1 MSLEFG
7 KLNFSVSFNPTS
19 AFPLDARSY
28 FESYDAAVAAAATA
42 EEAGSS
48 TTTYYYGQTVAVVE
62 GGVATLY
69 TIQPDKTLSEVG
81 PKIELNENVF
91 AHDVDGKL
99 NLLGFAD
106 AVAGAQLVK
115 SADGKLSWVK
125 PDTSTVEGLQTA
137 VGQLQ
142 TDVETLTS
150 GLETVKGRVDTVET
164 DVQTAQA
171 AADAAQADVD
181 ALETTV
187 TEVSG
192 KVDTLV
198 GTDTGKSA
206 RTIAAEELAAQLIPE
221 GAKESLDTLKEIAD
235 WIQQH
240 PDDASAMNT
249 KITGLE
255 SDIAGINTNLDGKVD
270 KVVGSRLMTEAEGT
284 KLAGIAAGAQVNVID
299 SVDEAQFNV
308 DETKKLTLLDVAMGK
323 VTGLSDALAG
333 KVDKVE
339 GSRLIT
345 SEEAT
350 KLEGIAAGAE
360 VNVIESVDETQFALD
375 DAKKLTLL
383 DVAMGK
389 VTGLTEALAGKVNAI
404 DGSRLMTEAEGTK
417 LAGIEDGA
425 QVNIIDA
432 VSTEF
437 TVSSDGKELS
447 INAVE
452 SSKVTGLAE
461 ALAGKVDKV
470 EGKGLSTNDLT
481 DDLLSKLNAAQP
493 NVLEVV
499 KLNGVVVPV
508 VDKAVDIT
516 IPVAGEALGLVKS
529 ATEENKVSVASD
541 GTMEVNNINVNK
553 LVQTEGEFLILNG
566 GSSK

>member
-81 PKIELNENVF
+81 PKIELNEDVF
-91 AHDVDGKL
+91 THDTDGKL

-115 SADGKLSWVK
+115 SAEGKLSWVK
-125 PDTSTVEGLQTA
+125 PDTTTVEGLQTA
-137 VGQLQ
+137 VTQLQ
-142 TDVETLTS
+142 SDVETLTT
-150 GLETVKGRVDTVET
+150 GLETVNGRVDTVET

-333 KVDKVE
+333 KVDKAE

-417 LAGIEDGA
+417 LAGVEVGA

-470 EGKGLSTNDLT
+470 EGKGLSTHDLT
-481 DDLLSKLNAAQP
+481 DDLLSKLNAAQA

-529 ATEENKVSVASD
+529 ATEENKVSVAAD